1 MIERMEDDMDEIE
14 EDEEMKEDEDDHDE
28 EEEEE
33 EETRKIPAGTKPKG
47 RRKPRSVLTGRG
59 VTLGMLLEDGV
70 MEPGE
75 KCLSI
80 DYLGQKFSAD
90 LLQDG
95 RIRWSEANQVFNS
108 PSAWAI
114 YCKKLVNP
122 SKKSGCGWASV
133 KYKGK
138 KLDQFKT
145 TWFRKQNPPVS
156 SSQETPPASK
166 REANISPSVS
176 QPVPLSLHKSPPRKT
191 SSSHGDT
198 QDVSLASPSSSAFS
212 SSFHSPPSSMSQPMR
227 SPNSTGQKIS
237 GSSTTGS
244 SSSLPAEVKRPVKV
258 PHSSGRGRKPN
269 IGYIH
274 PPPQAQLPQKSS
286 LPFSPT
292 SVTPSS
298 SSKSSGS
305 LRSPVEISR
314 PLSSPPA
321 SGGRK
326 RPAVRSRQSIKY
338 SMLTADSD
346 PHTLVELV
354 NFFSLGKVQPF
365 SIDISTNCLLLM
377 DYHCHLTSSEVVGY
391 LAGKFD
397 SQTDHM
403 KIVQAFPCR
412 CRFADKE
419 NAPKVEEEIRN
430 AIAQRGLVL
439 VGWYHSHP
447 SYQPDPSLQDIQN
460 QLKYQSILQ
469 QDNAPYGPCLGIIVS
484 PYDSYRP
491 SKESTIRA
499 FWVQASSDSHKL
511 GIPMLMNTTSHQD
524 QFLTQDLLN
533 ELRWMWSFYKGSPD
547 TINFHNMWHG
557 NQTYLDK
564 VKSSLIKKFPTD
576 QTDGRF
582 LEFINTLLT

>member
-1 MIERMEDDMDEIE
+1 MADKKMNVFEQHI
-14 EDEEMKEDEDDHDE
+14 KELSVPEKR
-28 EEEEE
+28 
-33 EETRKIPAGTKPKG
+33 ETEKG
-47 RRKPRSVLTGRG
+47 RAKRDYTEALRIFKEIGFSAGERNACGN
-59 VTLGMLLEDGV
+59 LGNAYHSLGNFKKAKKYL
-70 MEPGE
+70 
-75 KCLSI
+75 KQQLSI
-80 DYLGQKFSAD
+80 
-90 LLQDG
+90 
-95 RIRWSEANQVFNS
+95 
-108 PSAWAI
+108 
-114 YCKKLVNP
+114 
-122 SKKSGCGWASV
+122 
-133 KYKGK
+133 GK
-138 KLDQFKT
+138 KVGNRAWESKAYGNLGSAYFSLGNFKEAI
-145 TWFRKQNPPVS
+145 KYHEQDISIAKEVS

-176 QPVPLSLHKSPPRKT
+176 QPMPLSLHKSPPRKT

-212 SSFHSPPSSMSQPMR
+212 SSFHSPPPSTSQPMR

-292 SVTPSS
+292 SVTPS

-430 AIAQRGLVL
+430 AISQRGLVL

-511 GIPMLMNTTSHQD
+511 GMPMLMNTTSHQD